1 MRGST
6 GGPLIVVGSQ
16 VENILE
22 VATLVDALRDAF
34 RRGAVVPIR
43 HQHAMEVPGAADATL
58 LLMPAWQPGR
68 YAGIKIVTVFPS
80 NGERGLPSVLGS
92 YVLISAR
99 DGEPL
104 ALIDGRML
112 TLKRTAA
119 ASALAAK
126 YLSRPDAAR
135 LTMIGT
141 GALAPHLILA
151 HASVRPIS
159 ELIVWGRDVAKA
171 ERLARNFD
179 GRRLK
184 ARAAKSL
191 EDAVEWADTISCATL
206 SQEPLVRGA
215 WLKPGQHVDLVGGFT
230 PSMREADDDAIARAR
245 VYVDTYAGATK
256 EAGDI
261 VQPLANGT
269 LDMKQI
275 AGELAELAQGRVAG
289 RSFHNQITLFK
300 SVGTALEDLAAA
312 ELVYESLR
320 R

>member
-1 MRGST
+1 MRGES
-6 GGPLIVVGSQ
+6 GGPLVVGASQ

-22 VATLVDALRDAF
+22 VDALVEALRNAF
-34 RRGAVVPIR
+34 RRGAVVPVR
-43 HQHAMEVPGAADATL
+43 HHHAMEVPGAAEATL

-80 NGERGLPSVLGS
+80 NGERGLPSVMGS
-92 YVLISAR
+92 YVLISAK
-99 DGEPL
+99 DGKPL
-104 ALIDGRML
+104 ALIDGGML

-141 GALAPHLILA
+141 GALAPHLIVA

-159 ELIVWGRDVAKA
+159 ELVVWGRDRAKA

-184 ARAAKSL
+184 ARAAASL
-191 EDAVEWADTISCATL
+191 EEAVGWADTISCATL
-206 SQEPLVRGA
+206 SKEPLVRGS
-215 WLKPGQHVDLVGGFT
+215 WLRPGQHVDLVGGFT
-230 PSMREADDDAIARAR
+230 PAMREADDEAIVRAR

-261 VQPLANGT
+261 VQPLADGT
-269 LDMKQI
+269 LDRKQI
-275 AGELAELAQGRVAG
+275 AGELAELAQGRVSG

-312 ELVYESLR
+312 ELVFESLR

>member
-1 MRGST
+1 MRGAT
-6 GGPLIVVGSQ
+6 GGPLVVAASQ

-22 VATLVDALRDAF
+22 VGPLVDALRDAF
-34 RRGAVVPIR
+34 RRGAVVPLR
-43 HQHAMEVPGAADATL
+43 HHHTMEVPGAADATL

-68 YAGIKIVTVFPS
+68 YAGIKLVTVFPS
-80 NGERGLPSVLGS
+80 NGERGLPSVMGS

-99 DGEPL
+99 DGQPL

-126 YLSRPDAAR
+126 YLSRPDATR
-135 LTMIGT
+135 LAMIGT
-141 GALAPHLILA
+141 GALAPHLIVA
-151 HASVRPIS
+151 HSSVRPIA
-159 ELIVWGRDVAKA
+159 ELVVWGRDRDKA

-191 EDAVEWADTISCATL
+191 EEAIGWADTISCATL

-230 PSMREADDDAIARAR
+230 PAMREADDEAISRAR

-269 LDMKQI
+269 LDLKQI
-275 AGELAELAQGRVAG
+275 AGELAELAQGRVSG

-312 ELVYESLR
+312 ELVYESQR
-320 R
+320 Q

>member
-1 MRGST
+1 
-6 GGPLIVVGSQ
+6 LVVAASQ

-22 VATLVDALRDAF
+22 VGPLVEALRNAF
-34 RRGAVVPIR
+34 RRGAVVPLR
-43 HQHAMEVPGAADATL
+43 HHHTMEVPGAADATL

-80 NGERGLPSVLGS
+80 NGERGLPSVMGN

-99 DGEPL
+99 DGQPL

-126 YLSRPDAAR
+126 YLSRPDASR
-135 LTMIGT
+135 LAMIGT

-151 HASVRPIS
+151 HASVRPIA
-159 ELIVWGRDVAKA
+159 ELVVWGRDRDKA

-184 ARAAKSL
+184 ARAAASL
-191 EDAVEWADTISCATL
+191 EEAVGWAHTVSCATL
-206 SQEPLVRGA
+206 SQDPLVRGA

-230 PSMREADDDAIARAR
+230 PAMREADDEAISRAR

-269 LDMKQI
+269 LDVKQI
-275 AGELAELAQGRVAG
+275 AGELAELAQGRVSG

-320 R
+320 Q

>member
-1 MRGST
+1 MRGAT
-6 GGPLIVVGSQ
+6 GGPLVVAASE

-22 VATLVDALRDAF
+22 VGPLVDALRDAF
-34 RRGAVVPIR
+34 RRGAVVPLR
-43 HQHAMEVPGAADATL
+43 HHHTMEVPGAEDATL

-68 YAGIKIVTVFPS
+68 YAGIKLVTVFPS
-80 NGERGLPSVLGS
+80 NGARGLPSVMGS

-99 DGEPL
+99 DGQPL

-135 LTMIGT
+135 LAMIGT
-141 GALAPHLILA
+141 GALAPNLIVA
-151 HASVRPIS
+151 HASVRPIA
-159 ELIVWGRDVAKA
+159 ELVVWGRDRDKA

-184 ARAAKSL
+184 ARAATSL
-191 EDAVEWADTISCATL
+191 EEAVGWADTISCATL
-206 SQEPLVRGA
+206 SQDPLVLGR

-230 PSMREADDDAIARAR
+230 PAMREADDEAIARAR
-245 VYVDTYAGATK
+245 VYIDTYAGATK

-261 VQPLANGT
+261 VQPLSNGT
-269 LDMKQI
+269 LDLKQI
-275 AGELAELAQGRVAG
+275 AGDLAELAQGRVSG

-320 R
+320 Q

>member
-1 MRGST
+1 MRGAT
-6 GGPLIVVGSQ
+6 GGPLVVAASQ
-16 VENILE
+16 VENILD
-22 VATLVDALRDAF
+22 VGPLVEALRNAF
-34 RRGAVVPIR
+34 RRGADVPLR
-43 HQHAMEVPGAADATL
+43 HHHTMRVPGAEDATL

-80 NGERGLPSVLGS
+80 NGERGLPSVMGS

-126 YLSRPDAAR
+126 YLSRPDASR
-135 LTMIGT
+135 LAMIGT
-141 GALAPHLILA
+141 GALAPNLIVA
-151 HASVRPIS
+151 HASVRPIV
-159 ELIVWGRDVAKA
+159 ELVVWGRDRDKA

-191 EDAVEWADTISCATL
+191 EEAIGWADTISCATL
-206 SQEPLVRGA
+206 SQDPLVLGH

-230 PSMREADDDAIARAR
+230 PAMREADDAAIARAR

-269 LDMKQI
+269 LDLKQI
-275 AGELAELAQGRVAG
+275 AGDLAELAQGRVSG

>member
-1 MRGST
+1 MRDS
-6 GGPLIVVGSQ
+6 GGPLVVAASQ

-22 VATLVDALRDAF
+22 VGPLVEALRNAF
-34 RRGAVVPIR
+34 RRGAVAPLR
-43 HQHAMEVPGAADATL
+43 HHHTMEVPGAADATL

-80 NGERGLPSVLGS
+80 NGERGLPSVMGS

-99 DGEPL
+99 DGQPL

-119 ASALAAK
+119 ASALAAR
-126 YLSRPDAAR
+126 YLSRPDASR
-135 LTMIGT
+135 LAMIGT

-151 HASVRPIS
+151 HASVRPIA
-159 ELIVWGRDVAKA
+159 ELVVWGRDRDKA

-184 ARAAKSL
+184 ARAAASL
-191 EDAVEWADTISCATL
+191 EEAIGWAHTISCATL
-206 SQEPLVRGA
+206 SQDPLVRGA

-230 PSMREADDDAIARAR
+230 PAMREADDEAIARAR

-261 VQPLANGT
+261 VRPLANGT
-269 LDMKQI
+269 LDIKQI
-275 AGELAELAQGRVAG
+275 AGELAELAQGRVSG

-320 R
+320 Q

>member
-1 MRGST
+1 MRGQS
-6 GGPLIVVGSQ
+6 GGPLVVAASQ

-22 VATLVDALRDAF
+22 VAPLVDALRDAF
-34 RRGAVVPIR
+34 RRGAAVPLR
-43 HQHAMEVPGAADATL
+43 HHHTMEVPGAADATL

-80 NGERGLPSVLGS
+80 NGERGLPSVMGS

-99 DGEPL
+99 DGQPL

-126 YLSRPDAAR
+126 YLSRPDASR
-135 LTMIGT
+135 LVVIGT
-141 GALAPHLILA
+141 GALAPHLIVA
-151 HASVRPIS
+151 HASVRPIG
-159 ELIVWGRDVAKA
+159 ELVVWGRDREKA

-184 ARAAKSL
+184 ARAAASL
-191 EDAVEWADTISCATL
+191 EEAVGWADTISCATL
-206 SQEPLVRGA
+206 SQDPLVLGR

-230 PSMREADDDAIARAR
+230 PSMREADDEAIARAR

-269 LDMKQI
+269 LDAKQI
-275 AGELAELAQGRVAG
+275 AGELAELAQGRVSG

-320 R
+320 Q

>member
-1 MRGST
+1 MRGGA
-6 GGPLIVVGSQ
+6 GGPLVVAASE

-22 VATLVDALRDAF
+22 VGPLVEALRNAF
-34 RRGAVVPIR
+34 RRGAVVPLR
-43 HQHAMEVPGAADATL
+43 HHHTMEVPGAEDATL

-68 YAGIKIVTVFPS
+68 YAGIKLVTVFPS
-80 NGERGLPSVLGS
+80 NGARGLPSVMGS

-99 DGEPL
+99 DGQPL

-135 LTMIGT
+135 LAMIGT
-141 GALAPHLILA
+141 GALAPNLIVA
-151 HASVRPIS
+151 HASVRPIA
-159 ELIVWGRDVAKA
+159 ELVVWGRDREKA

-184 ARAAKSL
+184 ARAATSL
-191 EDAVEWADTISCATL
+191 EEAVGWADTISCATL
-206 SQEPLVRGA
+206 SQDPLVLGR

-230 PSMREADDDAIARAR
+230 PAMREADDDAISRAR

-261 VQPLANGT
+261 VQPLSNGT
-269 LDMKQI
+269 LDIKQI
-275 AGELAELAQGRVAG
+275 AGELAELAQGRVSG

-320 R
+320 Q

>member
-1 MRGST
+1 MRGAT
-6 GGPLIVVGSQ
+6 GGPLVVAASE

-22 VATLVDALRDAF
+22 VGPLVDALRDAF
-34 RRGAVVPIR
+34 RRGAVVPLR
-43 HQHAMEVPGAADATL
+43 HHHTMEVPGAEDATL

-68 YAGIKIVTVFPS
+68 YAGIKLVTVFPS
-80 NGERGLPSVLGS
+80 NGERGLPSVMGS

-99 DGEPL
+99 DGQPL

-126 YLSRPDAAR
+126 YLSRPDASR
-135 LTMIGT
+135 LAMIGT
-141 GALAPHLILA
+141 GALAPNLIVA
-151 HASVRPIS
+151 HASVRPIA
-159 ELIVWGRDVAKA
+159 ELVVWGRDRDKA

-191 EDAVEWADTISCATL
+191 EEAIGWADTISCATL
-206 SQEPLVRGA
+206 SQAPLVLGR

-230 PSMREADDDAIARAR
+230 PAMREADDEAISRAR
-245 VYVDTYAGATK
+245 VYVDTYTGATK

-269 LDMKQI
+269 LDIKQI
-275 AGELAELAQGRVAG
+275 AGELAELAQGRVSG

-320 R
+320 K

>member
-1 MRGST
+1 
-6 GGPLIVVGSQ
+6 
-16 VENILE
+16 
-22 VATLVDALRDAF
+22 
-34 RRGAVVPIR
+34 
-43 HQHAMEVPGAADATL
+43 
-58 LLMPAWQPGR
+58 
-68 YAGIKIVTVFPS
+68 VTVFPS
-80 NGERGLPSVLGS
+80 NGERGLPSVMGS

-99 DGEPL
+99 DGQPL

-126 YLSRPDAAR
+126 YLSRPDASR
-135 LTMIGT
+135 LAVIGT
-141 GALAPHLILA
+141 GALAPHLIVA
-151 HASVRPIS
+151 HASVRPIG
-159 ELIVWGRDVAKA
+159 ELVVWGRDREKA

-184 ARAAKSL
+184 ARAAASL
-191 EDAVEWADTISCATL
+191 EEAVGWADTISCATL
-206 SQEPLVRGA
+206 SQDPLVLGR

-230 PSMREADDDAIARAR
+230 PSMREADDEAIARAR

-269 LDMKQI
+269 LDAKQI
-275 AGELAELAQGRVAG
+275 AGELAELAQGRVSG

>member
-1 MRGST
+1 
-6 GGPLIVVGSQ
+6 LVVAGSQ
-16 VENILE
+16 VENILD
-22 VATLVDALRDAF
+22 VAKLVDALRDAF
-34 RRGAVVPIR
+34 RRGAVVPLR
-43 HQHAMEVPGAADATL
+43 HHHTMEVPGAADATL

-80 NGERGLPSVLGS
+80 NGDRGLPSVLGS

-126 YLSRPDAAR
+126 YLSRPDSSR
-135 LTMIGT
+135 LAMIGT

-159 ELIVWGRDVAKA
+159 ELIVWGRDRGKA

-184 ARAAKSL
+184 ARAAASL
-191 EDAVEWADTISCATL
+191 QEAVGWADTISCATL

-230 PSMREADDDAIARAR
+230 PSMREADDEAISRAR

-275 AGELAELAQGRVAG
+275 AGELAELAQGRVPG

-320 R
+320 Q